1 MNEAVAT
8 SVDIEETVCRRRGA
22 PVSRRGAAAL
32 ALLLLTGAC
41 ATNPDGTSP
50 SLIGPAGPAA
60 DGETSPEYRM
70 GVQVV
75 QTPNLGEILVD
86 HNQNTIYRYEK
97 DATNPPKSNCVEP
110 DCTLKWTP
118 LLTAEVETTNG
129 IDAVLLG
136 MTERPNGLRQVTL
149 NGHPLYRYVEDEK
162 AGDAFGDGLDGV
174 WFAVTA
180 TGEKARG

>member
-1 MNEAVAT
+1 M
-8 SVDIEETVCRRRGA
+8 
-22 PVSRRGAAAL
+22 SRRGAAAL

-50 SLIGPAGPAA
+50 GLVGPAGPEA
-60 DGETSPEYRM
+60 DEGTSPEYRM

-86 HNQNTIYRYEK
+86 HRQNTLYRYEK

-110 DCTLKWTP
+110 GCVLQWTP
-118 LLTAEVETTNG
+118 LLTAEVETTSG
-129 IDAVLLG
+129 IDAALLG

-162 AGDAFGDGLDGV
+162 AGDAFGDGLDEV
-174 WFAVTA
+174 WFAVTP
-180 TGEKARG
+180 TGERARQ

>member
-1 MNEAVAT
+1 
-8 SVDIEETVCRRRGA
+8 
-22 PVSRRGAAAL
+22 
-32 ALLLLTGAC
+32 
-41 ATNPDGTSP
+41 
-50 SLIGPAGPAA
+50 
-60 DGETSPEYRM
+60 M

-174 WFAVTA
+174 WFAVTP